1 MNIIETANY
10 EEMSRKAADYLV
22 KLVSAKKDA
31 VLGLATGSTPHGLYS
46 EMVEDHKMNGTS
58 YEQIRT
64 VNLDEYIGLPS
75 TDPNSYHTFMRK
87 RLFDW
92 IDIKSENTHIPNG
105 QAGSLEKECLRYE
118 QMIENLGGIDL
129 QVLGIGHNGHIGFNE
144 PGTSF
149 NSSTHVVELAEST
162 KKANSRFFAS
172 LDEVPTQAI
181 TMGIK
186 TIMKSKEIL
195 LLVSGSSKAETL
207 QKLIHGPFTE
217 DFPASIL
224 QRHPNVTIIADQDAL
239 SLLRINK

>member
-22 KLVSAKKDA
+22 KLVSSKKDT
-31 VLGLATGSTPHGLYS
+31 VLGLATGSTPHGLYA
-46 EMVEDHKMNGTS
+46 EMVEDHQMNGTS

-64 VNLDEYIGLPS
+64 VNLDEYIGIPS
-75 TDPNSYHTFMRK
+75 TDSNSYHTFMRK

-92 IDIKSENTHIPNG
+92 IDIDSENTHIPNG
-105 QAGSLEKECLRYE
+105 QAGSLEEECFRYE

-149 NSSTHVVELAEST
+149 NSSTHVVKLAEST
-162 KKANSRFFAS
+162 RKANSRFFSS
-172 LDEVPTQAI
+172 LDDVPTQAI

-207 QKLIHGPFTE
+207 QKLIHGPVTE

-239 SLLRINK
+239 SLLRISK